1 MLLLKKHTVHQMF
14 AYMAVFTRLLVNVPC
29 IALHK
34 DIQSNP
40 VPIEVKTCWHVMNA
54 FHLN

>member
-14 AYMAVFTRLLVNVPC
+14 AYMAVFTRLLVNVAC

-40 VPIEVKTCWHVMNA
+40 VPIEVKTC
-54 FHLN
+54 